1 MFILETGSQKMILK
15 VLIVRK
21 KLETYVAK
29 LTYKKLYINP
39 LFHNVPPV
47 AHGL

>member
-21 KLETYVAK
+21 KFGTYVAK
-29 LTYKKLYINP
+29 LTYKKLYIKIYSEFNCIY
-39 LFHNVPPV
+39 V
-47 AHGL
+47 